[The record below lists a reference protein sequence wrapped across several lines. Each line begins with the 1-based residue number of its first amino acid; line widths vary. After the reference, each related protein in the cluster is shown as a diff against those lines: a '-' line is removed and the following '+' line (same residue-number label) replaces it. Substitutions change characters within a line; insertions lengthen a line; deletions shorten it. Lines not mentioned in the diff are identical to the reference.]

1 MRNPEERKTMSHHSD
16 LIDTTEMYLRTVYEL
31 EEEGVVPLRARIA
44 ERLGQSGPTVSQ
56 TVARMERDGLL
67 HVADDRHLLL
77 TEKGRH
83 EAVGVMRKH
92 RLAERL
98 LVDVIGLDWEDV
110 HIEACRWEHVMSEA
124 VERRIVAMLDK
135 PLVCPH
141 GNPIP
146 GLDELGLP
154 FQATDDHVGLVTLRA
169 AGVALSGQ
177 SVVVERISEQ
187 LQPDAATMHQ
197 LTDAGLRPGERVHVA
212 ATADGVEV
220 WTDDERILLDRQVS
234 EHVFVRADVPVAA
247 VAPAA
252 GGNGVLGTI

>member
-1 MRNPEERKTMSHHSD
+1 VSHHSD

-31 EEEGVVPLRARIA
+31 EEEGVVALRARIA

-67 HVADDRHLLL
+67 QLAEDRHLQL

-124 VERRIVAMLDK
+124 VERRIVALLDK
-135 PLVCPH
+135 PLICPH

-146 GLDELGLP
+146 GLDDLGLP
-154 FQATDDHVGLVTLRA
+154 FVATDDHDGLVTLTYA
-169 AGVALSGQ
+169 ALHSPGMIAT
-177 SVVVERISEQ
+177 VERISEQ
-187 LQPDAATMHQ
+187 LQSDAALLHR
-197 LTDAGLRPGERVHVA
+197 LSDAGLRPGHAVHA
-212 ATADGVEV
+212 RTAGSGVEV
-220 WTDDERILLDRQVS
+220 WTDDELTALPRDVTD
-234 EHVFVRADVPVAA
+234 HVFVR
-247 VAPAA
+247 
-252 GGNGVLGTI
+252 TS